1 VAGGGGPRHCA
12 EVHTPFSFG
21 YDSNF
26 CADFARSQ
34 IPHYYYFKRGIF
46 AFNLKFLKKV
56 SQKFGSFVIPTVV
69 VVKGEQE
76 SHHPKG
82 V

>member
-1 VAGGGGPRHCA
+1 MGYYCYQY
-12 EVHTPFSFG
+12 EHTHHLIGIYS
-21 YDSNF
+21 SKN
-26 CADFARSQ
+26 ARL
-34 IPHYYYFKRGIF
+34 YFQSGIF

-82 V
+82 VWEYET